1 MPILTAKSIVFI
13 EFENLL
19 YDTDTFV
26 VQKVYDKYKD
36 DREHCPC
43 LELLDRIDRNGI
55 ENMKYISQVK
65 MNINPIM
72 EYMNDNVDNPLD
84 VANDIYE
91 SIMYAEYGT
100 TEQFDDLNKT
110 TVGNSI
116 DMIMRDEHFQTMYI
130 FCNNPTPEIYDF
142 IYSMY
147 DDRIIIISGDKSD
160 FLQTVPCTAYFIS
173 DATNILD
180 IMEIERDE
188 DDIVEIYIPEYK
200 FTMDEDGIILIDPP
214 IKELTKDNS
223 INVATIGL
231 PIV

>member
-72 EYMNDNVDNPLD
+72 EYMNDDIENPLD
-84 VANDIYE
+84 VASDIYE

-116 DMIMRDEHFQTMYI
+116 DMIMRDEHF
-130 FCNNPTPEIYDF
+130 
-142 IYSMY
+142 
-147 DDRIIIISGDKSD
+147 
-160 FLQTVPCTAYFIS
+160 
-173 DATNILD
+173 
-180 IMEIERDE
+180 
-188 DDIVEIYIPEYK
+188 
-200 FTMDEDGIILIDPP
+200 
-214 IKELTKDNS
+214 
-223 INVATIGL
+223 
-231 PIV
+231 